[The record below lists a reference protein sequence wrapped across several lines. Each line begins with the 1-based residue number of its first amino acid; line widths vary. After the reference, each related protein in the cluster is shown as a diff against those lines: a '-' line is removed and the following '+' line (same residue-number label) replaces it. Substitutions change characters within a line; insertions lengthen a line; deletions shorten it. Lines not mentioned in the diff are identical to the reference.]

1 MGKISS
7 PSMLVW
13 QLERLMGQ
21 LMLVGDHYADSTC
34 PCTFGF
40 TDPSGTYVGENCIP
54 KHLLAIYEY
63 ATETHP
69 MTGDEKLKEILLAIA
84 DEARQIRDLEKQ
96 KLCGKEVNQEDI
108 TNWSRDKRKLLE
120 PFIYDMAC
128 QIPKPSPEDAE
139 EDLIAPAPPQTEGEV
154 TTLEELQDYPVCMGL
169 EKARDIHQH
178 YIGLPPDPKTGS
190 IEWHEGWVDLYS
202 RALQTCGCTGL
213 KECELETEPPTPP
226 EDTGSAL
233 RRYLDAAPCMGNLTK
248 KEQKALLGIAKA
260 YQAGETLSQTQYSQL
275 ADYVECLGSHGKDGE
290 DELTQLTGT
299 LRGAA
304 CDQVVSERPVELAR
318 PEEEISDIR
327 RIPLDQIDIRPEK
340 YQYRRGG
347 VEQIGLDK
355 EHAQN
360 IVNTFEPE
368 RMTPIEVREVGGRY
382 ELLSGHHRLEAFKLA
397 KAAGGFPAHPGYN
410 VSSIPAMIRHVD
422 EETAKQLAR
431 LSNAQT
437 KEYTPSEFAKIVELE
452 MSMGIAPETIA
463 KSYGNRKVSEV
474 LRFHDIAAL
483 PETLL
488 DILDNPTLRK
498 TFTLDHAA
506 VLGHAMREYGLAP
519 AEAQTIFNRI
529 LKEGEYT
536 AYQLERMLKTLGPEI
551 KEAQVDMFAG
561 MEIEGGKTGV
571 IDALKEVMDAI
582 KTQETQK
589 RRLRG
594 FSNFIQEKRKAGEEV
609 PEELSVAYDTVQR
622 EIEAAAKRI
631 DDLRIGIGQRLTNM
645 PVKEAL
651 VLAPVPPPSAGQIAE
666 LAEEIEIRV
675 AKDEPWAFLEN
686 KLEFGN
692 LSYEERDTAWD
703 YRPLRELL
711 LAAVGQGASVAL
723 HSVNKAMPGYIQV
736 TLTNLSDDKKEQITK
751 IAYKVPN
758 LKGVYT
764 PYTGERVFLMTL
776 PSQNVELEELL
787 GSPQYIP
794 ETKVKGETGEQAA
807 MELMAPTPPEDPEI
821 EARIKAERERRTSAG
836 MVLYPPQE
844 DEAEIDKFYSWAN
857 HAGPEAILTELC
869 ERADYLRSQLCGEG
883 AEDPVGCPYRGSD
896 EVYTEM
902 GRLSF
907 LCWKLTGDLPS
918 NVKILA
924 AAPTPPPLPG
934 CHIEYCDRI
943 LEGVLK

>member
-1 MGKISS
+1 
-7 PSMLVW
+7 
-13 QLERLMGQ
+13 
-21 LMLVGDHYADSTC
+21 
-34 PCTFGF
+34 
-40 TDPSGTYVGENCIP
+40 
-54 KHLLAIYEY
+54 
-63 ATETHP
+63 
-69 MTGDEKLKEILLAIA
+69 MTGDEKLKEILLTVA
-84 DEARQIRDLEKQ
+84 DEARQIRDLEKG
-96 KLCGKEVNQEDI
+96 KLCGEEVNQHDI
-108 TNWSRDKRKLLE
+108 TNWARDKRKLLE
-120 PFIYDMAC
+120 PFVYDMAC
-128 QIPKPSPEDAE
+128 KIPEPPPGSGDAE
-139 EDLIAPAPPQTEGEV
+139 AEEALEPPTPPRKKTRESI
-154 TTLEELQDYPVCMGL
+154 TLDQLHDYPVCMGL

-190 IEWHEGWVDLYS
+190 IEWHEGWVGLYD
-202 RALQTCGCTGL
+202 RALETCGCHRTL
-213 KECELETEPPTPP
+213 PPTPP
-226 EDTGSAL
+226 EDADPGVIL
-233 RRYLDAAPCMGNLTK
+233 KRYLDIAPCMGDLTK
-248 KEQKALLGIAKA
+248 KEQKGILELAKM
-260 YQAGETLSQTQYSQL
+260 YQAGGKLAQTQYSQL
-275 ADYVECLGSHGKDGE
+275 ADYVECLSSHAGHDGE
-290 DELTQLTGT
+290 DELLQLTGN

-304 CDQVVSERPVELAR
+304 CDQGGLERPVELVK

-347 VEQIGLDK
+347 AEQVGLDR

-368 RMTPIEVREVGGRY
+368 RMTPIEVREIEARY
-382 ELLSGHHRLEAFKLA
+382 ELLSGHHRFEAFKLA
-397 KAAGGFPAHPGYN
+397 KAAGGFPGHPDYN

-422 EETAKQLAR
+422 DETAKQLAR

-561 MEIEGGKTGV
+561 MDIEGGKTGV

-594 FSNFIQEKRKAGEEV
+594 FSNFIQEKRKALEEI
-609 PEELSVAYDTVQR
+609 PEEFSVAYDTVQR

-651 VLAPVPPPSAGQIAE
+651 VLAPVPPPSAEKVAE
-666 LAEEIEIRV
+666 LAQEIETRV

-692 LSYEERDTAWD
+692 LSYEERDIAWD

-711 LAAVGQGASVAL
+711 LAAIGMGGGVAL
-723 HSVNKAMPGYIQV
+723 HSLNKAIPGYIQI
-736 TLTNLSDDKKEQITK
+736 TLNNLPHSKEDQLTK
-751 IAYKVPN
+751 MAYKIPT
-758 LKGVYT
+758 LKGIAT

-787 GSPQYIP
+787 GSPQYLP
-794 ETKVKGETGEQAA
+794 EAKVKGESGEQA
-807 MELMAPTPPEDPEI
+807 
-821 EARIKAERERRTSAG
+821 
-836 MVLYPPQE
+836 
-844 DEAEIDKFYSWAN
+844 
-857 HAGPEAILTELC
+857 
-869 ERADYLRSQLCGEG
+869 QLF
-883 AEDPVGCPYRGSD
+883 V
-896 EVYTEM
+896 
-902 GRLSF
+902 
-907 LCWKLTGDLPS
+907 
-918 NVKILA
+918 
-924 AAPTPPPLPG
+924 PTPPPGNISQEIIHPE
-934 CHIEYCDRI
+934 IEYCSIIR
-943 LEGVLK
+943 